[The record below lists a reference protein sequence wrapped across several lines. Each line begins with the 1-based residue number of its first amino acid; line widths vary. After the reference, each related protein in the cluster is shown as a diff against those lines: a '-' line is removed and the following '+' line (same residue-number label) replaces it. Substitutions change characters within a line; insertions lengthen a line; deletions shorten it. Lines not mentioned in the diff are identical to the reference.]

1 MNLERA
7 LAVILAAA
15 PNAVAVYVFGSAA
28 REELR
33 QESDVDL
40 AVLARRPL
48 DQIARWH
55 LQEEIAAALGRDVD
69 LVDLRAASTVM
80 RVQVLRDGRLLYEA
94 APGERALFEATAL
107 ASYARLQEERRG
119 ILDDVAARGSVHG

>member
-7 LAVILAAA
+7 LALILAAVPDA
-15 PNAVAVYVFGSAA
+15 KVVYVFGSAA
-28 REELR
+28 RQELR

-48 DQIARWH
+48 GQIARWH
-55 LQEEIAAALGRDVD
+55 LQEGIAAAIGRDVD

-80 RVQVLRDGRLLYEA
+80 RVQVLREGRLLYEA
-94 APGERALFEATAL
+94 ASGERALFEATAL